1 MLVIC
6 YGIAKSGSTLAFEL
20 VRGVLAS
27 AGHDQ
32 KKLKGAPGIKPRGRG
47 NHLEAIS
54 KEGIS
59 ALVEAVGPD
68 RIVAVKTHKTFDDA
82 MFGWMENLQRE
93 RKLQAVVSYR
103 DPRDICLSLIDH
115 GKDSRS
121 AGRRGFARIHDLDDA
136 ARIVKMAIPKFAKW
150 GSLEGTVRLYF
161 ETVAF
166 APDEAIDAIERALG
180 VSCDREEAKRH
191 AFEDAF
197 TQRNKAR
204 RNRYLDE
211 MDENQKAR
219 MLETFRP
226 FIERV
231 CNGGG
236 GDEWYREF
244 RGDILAG
251 KNSRELRAR

>member
-32 KKLKGAPGIKPRGRG
+32 RKLKGAPGLKPGARG
-47 NHLEAIS
+47 NHLETVS
-54 KEGIS
+54 KDDIG
-59 ALVEAVGPD
+59 ALIETIGPD

-82 MFGWMENLQRE
+82 MFGWVEDLQRQ
-93 RKLQAVVSYR
+93 RKLQAIVSYR
-103 DPRDICLSLIDH
+103 DPRDMCLSLIDH
-115 GKDSRS
+115 GKDSRA

-136 ARIVKMAIPKFAKW
+136 ARIVKTAIAKFAKW
-150 GSLEGTVRLYF
+150 GSLEGTLRLYF

-166 APDEAIDAIERALG
+166 APDDAIDAIERTLG
-180 VSCDREEAKRH
+180 VACDHEEAKRH

-211 MDENQKAR
+211 MDEDQKAR

-231 CNGGG
+231 CHGS

-244 RGDILAG
+244 RGGILAG
-251 KNSRELRAR
+251 KSARELQAR